1 MNDIYYAIPM
11 AGRGA
16 RFLDAGFSLP
26 KYMISAAGRT
36 LFEHSVFSLPLE
48 LSAKIFFIA
57 LKEHDQAF
65 NLSGFIEQ
73 KLSSVLPGARSW
85 ELILLD
91 TPTRGQ
97 AETVLAIKDVVP
109 AGGALAIYN
118 IDTCFFSPTLAAKL
132 SAPTARR
139 DGVIGAFK
147 LKGRDPKWSFARLD
161 AAGAVAETAE
171 KDQISDNALTGF
183 YHFSRA
189 GDFFETAGAAVR
201 DGETN
206 RGEFYVAP
214 LYNKLI
220 AAGRKFVLDEAF
232 SILPLGTP
240 EDVARIGTDG
250 TVR

>member
-16 RFLDAGFSLP
+16 RFSGAGFAVP
-26 KYMISAAGRT
+26 KYMIKAAGRT
-36 LFEHSVFSLPLE
+36 LFEHSVLSLPLE
-48 LSAKIFFIA
+48 LSTKVFFIA
-57 LKEHDQAF
+57 LKEHEQAF

-73 KLSSVLPGARSW
+73 KLSPVLPGARSW
-85 ELILLD
+85 ELVLLD
-91 TPTRGQ
+91 APTRGQ
-97 AETVLAIKDVVP
+97 AETVLAIKDMLP
-109 AGGALAIYN
+109 SGGALAIYN
-118 IDTCFFSPTLAAKL
+118 IDTSFFSPTLAARL
-132 SAPTARR
+132 AAPASRR
-139 DGVIGAFK
+139 DGIIGAFK

-161 AAGAVAETAE
+161 SAGAVAETAE

-189 GDFFETAGAAVR
+189 EDFFETAGAAVR
-201 DGETN
+201 GGETA

-220 AAGRKFVLDEAF
+220 AAGRKFVLDEARTMT
-232 SILPLGTP
+232 PLGTP

-250 TVR
+250 TIR